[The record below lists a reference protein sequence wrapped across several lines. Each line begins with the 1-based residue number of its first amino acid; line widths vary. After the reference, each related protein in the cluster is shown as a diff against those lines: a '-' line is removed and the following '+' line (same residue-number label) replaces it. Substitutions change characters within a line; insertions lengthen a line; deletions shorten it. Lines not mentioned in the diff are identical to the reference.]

1 MAEDE
6 RFISRW
12 ARLKNEVKDQKPA
25 DQDVA
30 SLGPEG
36 RGPPAEITDEATA
49 EVLDLPDIDSLTED
63 SDFTQFMQDGVPDEV
78 RKMAL
83 RKMWRLTPGA
93 LPDGLDDYDDDYTL
107 GSWVVEKVSSVAEG
121 KPGTRP
127 PEDETALSQG
137 EEAATE
143 PAPSTTGEEDIEVE
157 ESTDA
162 ASGSEANAVAR
173 QDNQKKPGKA

>member
-12 ARLKNEVKDQKPA
+12 ARRKSEVKDQKPA

-36 RGPPAEITDEATA
+36 GGPPAEIADESTA
-49 EVLDLPDIDSLTED
+49 EIPDLPDIEGLTED
-63 SDFTQFMQDGVPDEV
+63 SDYIPFMQDGVPDEL
-78 RKMAL
+78 RNMAL

-107 GSWVVEKVSSVAEG
+107 GSWVVEKVSSVSEG
-121 KPGTRP
+121 EPSTRRP
-127 PEDETALSQG
+127 DAETASSEG
-137 EEAATE
+137 EEAAAE
-143 PAPSTTGEEDIEVE
+143 PAPSTTGEEDIEAE

-162 ASGSEANAVAR
+162 ATGSEANAVAR
-173 QDNQKKPGKA
+173 QDTQSKPGKA